1 MEQRTEMPAQS
12 KDFSHWWAIEGEWV
26 EEPNERREGSS
37 GVQFIAATGPG
48 QANLYIKR
56 QINHCYRSLRH
67 PLGRPTVFRE
77 EQAILAFN
85 ALGVRTPK
93 LIFCGAEKLS
103 DHWRAL
109 MVTEELAGFV
119 SLDEWYETCAQE
131 QAACKPQL
139 FAKIAQMLATI
150 HRAGWQH
157 SCCYGKHIFV
167 KTDAAAEAV
176 EVAMLDLEKVRR
188 RWPATSAALHDLS
201 QLSRHRGQ
209 MPDADWQALLQA
221 YGEAWPAMVK
231 KLDTLK

>member
-1 MEQRTEMPAQS
+1 MSTQNKT
-12 KDFSHWWAIEGEWV
+12 FSQWWSTEGEWV

-37 GVQFIAATGPG
+37 GVQFLAASEPG

-56 QINHCYRSLRH
+56 QINHCYRSLRY
-67 PLGRPTVFRE
+67 PLGRPTVLRE
-77 EQAILAFN
+77 QQAILAFN

-93 LIFCGAEKLS
+93 LVFCGTEKLS

-109 MVTEELAGFV
+109 LVTEELAGFI

-131 QAACKPQL
+131 QHDSKPQL
-139 FAKIAQMLATI
+139 FAKIAQMLTAI

-167 KTDAAAEAV
+167 NTNVADSEI

-188 RWPATSAALHDLS
+188 RWPASAAALHDLR

-209 MPDADWQALLQA
+209 MPNTDWQALLLA
-221 YGEAWPAMVK
+221 YAQAWPVMST
-231 KLDTLK
+231 KLEVLK